1 MKVDIADKRYTI
13 GLFDTAGQAE
23 LLDHRKNV
31 YPRTDV
37 LLICFSVV
45 GPTSYENIKSQ
56 WMPEIKEYCAKAPFI
71 LVGTQIDLRKDD
83 TTLAKLGRATFCNSS
98 TL

>member
-13 GLFDTAGQAE
+13 ALFDTAGQE
-23 LLDHRKNV
+23 EFQDHRKNV
-31 YPRTDV
+31 YPHTDV

-56 WMPEIKEYCAKAPFI
+56 WMAEINENCANAPFI

-83 TTLAKLGRATFCNSS
+83 TTLAKLGRDTFCNS
-98 TL
+98 